1 MLFIHLQ
8 VLKILTFINLDFWK
22 SLCLASFVYFAVEEP
37 SPNWALL
44 LRPQPL
50 PRTYTKKMPKYLLNE
65 WRERWMD
72 WLLPLLQN
80 HHDKILSLM
89 FFSVPR
95 TKTTP
100 PRKNLISWRIG
111 RLPPIRKYLYSMFSL
126 VAWKLRVKFNAQ
138 SL

>member
-22 SLCLASFVYFAVEEP
+22 SLCLASFVYFAVERP
-37 SPNWALL
+37 SPNCALL
-44 LRPQPL
+44 LRP
-50 PRTYTKKMPKYLLNE
+50 
-65 WRERWMD
+65 
-72 WLLPLLQN
+72 WLLPRILHKENAKIFTKWMERKMDGLTAAFAAKPSC
-80 HHDKILSLM
+80 KILSLM

-95 TKTTP
+95 IKTTP

-126 VAWKLRVKFNAQ
+126 VAWKLRVKFNAR